1 MRSKARTKKPSPPT
15 HARQS
20 SSNAPANL
28 LFSSSLW
35 MSRRNPDK
43 HRKRMQDCGLWLCGF
58 DHGLKPN
65 GQGTLPAWAPL
76 PQSKPFVRGSR
87 SWRLL
92 PLQNL
97 AVGDC
102 PTQTMQ
108 KTQNIEQTEA
118 HIK

>member
-15 HARQS
+15 HASQS

-65 GQGTLPAWAPL
+65 GQGNPPACLGTSAAIQTFRARFQELAAAPAA
-76 PQSKPFVRGSR
+76 KPR
-87 SWRLL
+87 SGRLSDT
-92 PLQNL
+92 NH
-97 AVGDC
+97 AED
-102 PTQTMQ
+102 T
-108 KTQNIEQTEA
+108 K
-118 HIK
+118 H